1 MPPPAPTDIAAAT
14 FARRLAEARKDRGL
28 SQDEVAAAAGIKAPM
43 LGRYERAEVK
53 PSVEV
58 AGRIATALDL
68 SLDYLIGITDAPLD
82 PATTKRVLDI
92 QSLRQSDRE
101 HVYALLD
108 AFTSRRKLEAF
119 L

>member
-1 MPPPAPTDIAAAT
+1 MPSVSTDIAAAT
-14 FARRLAEARKDRGL
+14 FARRLSEARKSRGL
-28 SQDEVAAAAGIKAPM
+28 SQDDVAARAGIKAPM

-53 PSVEV
+53 PSVEI
-58 AGRIATALDL
+58 AGRIAAALDL

-92 QSLRQSDRE
+92 QNLDHGDRE